1 MSDKS
6 AAELFEER
14 FQAAQSAYETLA
26 PDPALLPHLDDYR
39 RLVRLRALWRR
50 GARLDQRDADFDIR
64 EYRPHTHA
72 LVQEAVSVERL
83 RRDLPVYRIDG
94 QYLKRLEDAPGSPEE
109 KAAEIEA
116 AIEYEIRARGGDTD
130 PVARS
135 LAERLE
141 RIRRQKEEADADMLS
156 LLEDLVGDWAAEKE
170 AHEALGLSERAQG
183 FLSLT
188 RAQAPAGLG
197 EDALVAL
204 ARRLDEAVTK
214 HATVADW
221 AERDD
226 VRRDIRGEAMR
237 TLLADEQTRPL
248 VTPAFLDELMTV
260 ATARERARA

>member
-1 MSDKS
+1 
-6 AAELFEER
+6 
-14 FQAAQSAYETLA
+14 
-26 PDPALLPHLDDYR
+26 
-39 RLVRLRALWRR
+39 LVRLRALWRR
-50 GARLDQRDADFDIR
+50 GARLDQRDGDFDIR

-72 LVQEAVSVERL
+72 LVQDAVSVERL
-83 RRDLPVYRIDG
+83 RCDLPVYRIDG
-94 QYLKRLEDAPGSPEE
+94 QYLRRLQEAPGSPEE

-116 AIEYEIRARGGDTD
+116 AVEYEIRARGGDAD

-156 LLEDLVGDWAAEKE
+156 LLADLVGDWAAEKE

-188 RAQAPAGLG
+188 RAQAPAGLC

-204 ARRLDEAVTK
+204 ARRLDEAVAK
-214 HATVADW
+214 HATVPDW

-260 ATARERARA
+260 ATVRERATA